1 MHFITLVAKNLL
13 RRRVRSLLT
22 VVGLSTAV
30 AAVVAL
36 VGISDSFVGSFHQVY
51 EAHGVD
57 LVVSRHGA
65 ADRLSSAME
74 ESLAGQ
80 IAGLDL
86 VAEASGVLLETL
98 SLEDRGVYALPAMG
112 LPPDS
117 FLLQDFEILA
127 GEPWDAPPSS
137 EPFIRADPTPQ
148 VKPAGQP
155 GPPGQV
161 ESPDRAA
168 APEPNGTDAA
178 PPLPP
183 LWVGEQLAAR
193 LEVTAGDSLLF
204 FDDERFRVAGIFR
217 SASVWESG
225 SLALPLDDLQRL
237 TGRPGQITFVN
248 VRIGGT
254 RTPDEVERAAE
265 SIEERFERLS
275 ALPTRQFVE
284 SDTRMR
290 LASAM
295 AWMTSSIALLIGG
308 VGVFNTM
315 STSVYERTREIGV
328 LRAIGWRRSR
338 VARMVM
344 TESLLLSGSAA
355 AVGIALGVGLV
366 RQVSRQPA
374 VAGVLVPHVGPTVMG
389 QAVALALGIGLLG
402 ASLPTWRA
410 IRIPPAEAL
419 RHE

>member
-1 MHFITLVAKNLL
+1 MHFITMVAKNLL

-80 IAGLDL
+80 IAGLER

-112 LPPDS
+112 LPSDS
-117 FLLQDFEILA
+117 FLLQDFEFLA
-127 GEPWDAPPSS
+127 GDPWDAPPA
-137 EPFIRADPTPQ
+137 ADPPLRDDP
-148 VKPAGQP
+148 PAEAD
-155 GPPGQV
+155 PPDPSA
-161 ESPDRAA
+161 EADSPAEADSLDPDATNA
-168 APEPNGTDAA
+168 APR
-178 PPLPP
+178 LPP
-183 LWVGEQLAAR
+183 VLVGEQLAAR

-225 SLALPLDDLQRL
+225 SLALPLRDLQRL

-248 VRIGGT
+248 VRIGGS
-254 RTPDEVERAAE
+254 RTPADVERAAE
-265 SIEERFERLS
+265 SIENRFERLS

-290 LASAM
+290 LAAAM

-308 VGVFNTM
+308 IGMFNTM

-344 TESLLLSGSAA
+344 SESLLLSGIAA
-355 AVGIALGVGLV
+355 GVGTGLGVVLV
-366 RQVSRQPA
+366 RQVSRQPE
-374 VAGVLVPHVGPTVMG
+374 VAGVLVPHVEPAVMA
-389 QAVALALGIGLLG
+389 QAVALALVIGLLG
-402 ASLPTWRA
+402 AILPTWRA